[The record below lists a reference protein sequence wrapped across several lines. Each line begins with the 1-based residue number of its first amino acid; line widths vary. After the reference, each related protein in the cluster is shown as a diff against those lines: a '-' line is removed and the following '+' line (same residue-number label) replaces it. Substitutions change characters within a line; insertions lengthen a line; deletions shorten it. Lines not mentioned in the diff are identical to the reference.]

1 MAPNLR
7 PLYEYLRKNHG
18 IEGLR
23 GVDETC
29 LPIFSRKVL
38 AKMRQGDAS
47 WEIMVPPQVSQLIKE
62 RKLLGWHG

>member
-1 MAPNLR
+1 M
-7 PLYEYLRKNHG
+7 
-18 IEGLR
+18 
-23 GVDETC
+23 DETC

>member
-1 MAPNLR
+1 VASNLR

-38 AKMRQGDAS
+38 AKMRHGDAS
-47 WEIMVPPQVSQLIKE
+47 WEIMVPPQVSRLIKE